1 MGAGGV
7 GSKLASGN
15 CNEFAA
21 GRGGTLRS
29 CKGQEVEVMHA
40 LGLRLQKRPPLSETE
55 VVLGVGREQNLT
67 HDSFEIQT
75 TLIQTS

>member
-1 MGAGGV
+1 
-7 GSKLASGN
+7 
-15 CNEFAA
+15 
-21 GRGGTLRS
+21 
-29 CKGQEVEVMHA
+29 MHA